1 MFCPSC
7 GKQIADDAKFCEFC
21 GNVMNNPA
29 QPVKPEGRTA
39 QRPVTPYPPQPKARR
54 WQPWMTVTTV
64 VVATVVGAG
73 IIWGAIISGI
83 NSVREQIM
91 ALSGMGGYDV
101 YEDYY
106 GGYDDYYGDYEDAW
120 EDAYDYYAGGNELM
134 REWSMVSY
142 DGESIWWVSFD
153 DYEVELELQN
163 AYGTDDYGSYEY
175 VLIGESEFYIP
186 QADQVYT
193 YEINDG
199 GNMLT
204 ISPGLVTDSAEEY
217 WFDFN

>member
-21 GNVMNNPA
+21 GNVMNNQA